1 MSAVDRTLGIALA
14 LLVVCLVLPTLARY
28 ATEAVPVLISILVL
42 LALLRFFL
50 PARSRPRK

>member
-1 MSAVDRTLGIALA
+1 LA

-28 ATEAVPVLISILVL
+28 ATEVVPVLISILVF